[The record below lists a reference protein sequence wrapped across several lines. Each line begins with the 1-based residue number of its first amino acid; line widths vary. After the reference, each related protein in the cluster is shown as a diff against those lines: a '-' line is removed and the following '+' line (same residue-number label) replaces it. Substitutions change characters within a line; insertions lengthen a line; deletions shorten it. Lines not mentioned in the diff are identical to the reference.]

1 MLYYFQKVKKYLLSI
16 TRRGIQSVYFY
27 AKSVHFLVFVHY
39 QNLHQSKAHMCN
51 ILAHSVFDILEI
63 NITDEDSN

>member
-1 MLYYFQKVKKYLLSI
+1 MLLLFNCYSLEIYYDLCRVLL
-16 TRRGIQSVYFY
+16 YFY

-39 QNLHQSKAHMCN
+39 QNLHQSRAHMCN
-51 ILAHSVFDILEI
+51 ILANSFFDISEI